1 MMNGLAPDKLLR
13 TSPFIISHSFLM
25 STQST
30 QVTSGPAKRGPA
42 LAFIFITLLI
52 DVTGLG
58 IIIPV
63 VPKLIE
69 QLIQGDLS
77 QAARYGGWLTFAY
90 AGMQFMFAPVL
101 GGLSDRY
108 GRRPVLLF
116 SLFGFGLD
124 YVLTGFA
131 PSIEWLFLGRLLA
144 GVTGASFTT
153 ASAYIA
159 DISTPEKR
167 AQNFGLVGAAFGVGF
182 ILGPALGGTLAQFGP
197 RTPFFVAA
205 GLSFVN
211 FLYGLFV
218 LPESLAP
225 ENRRPFD
232 WRRAN
237 PVGSLLRLC
246 HYPVILGLVAS
257 LVLIYI
263 AGFSVQGTWTFYTME
278 KFGWDEEIVGWSLA
292 MIGLCFA
299 IVQGGLTR
307 IIIPKLGQQRSV
319 YVGLLFS
326 AVGFALFALASQS
339 WMMFAFMGVYALGG
353 IAGPSIQG
361 IISTQVP
368 ANEQG
373 EVQGALTSLASTTSI
388 FGPVIMTNLFSYFT
402 STGAPVYFPGAP
414 YVLSAVLTVISAVLA
429 WRGFR
434 KPKLVSTQTEL
445 NV

>member
-1 MMNGLAPDKLLR
+1 MPFANGE
-13 TSPFIISHSFLM
+13 SFIVYHLFFM
-25 STQST
+25 TT
-30 QVTSGPAKRGPA
+30 PPTPTKRGPA
-42 LAFIFITLLI
+42 LIFIFITLLI

-63 VPKLIE
+63 IPNLIE
-69 QLIQGDLS
+69 ELISGNLS
-77 QAARYGGWLTFAY
+77 EAARYGGWLTGVY
-90 AGMQFMFAPVL
+90 ALMQFIFSPIL
-101 GGLSDRY
+101 GGLSDQF

-131 PSIEWLFLGRLLA
+131 PTIGWLFMGRILA
-144 GVTGASFTT
+144 GITGASFTT
-153 ASAYIA
+153 ANAYIA

-182 ILGPALGGTLAQFGP
+182 ILGPAMGGYLGQYGP
-197 RTPFFVAA
+197 RVPFFVAA
-205 GLSFVN
+205 GLTMIN
-211 FLYGLFV
+211 FLYGYFI

-237 PVGSLLRLC
+237 PVGSLMNLGR
-246 HYPVILGLVAS
+246 YPVILGLVAS

-263 AGFSVQGTWTFYTME
+263 AGFAVQGTWTFYTME
-278 KFGWDEEIVGWSLA
+278 KFKWDQTTVGWSLA
-292 MIGLCFA
+292 TIGLAFA
-299 IVQGGLTR
+299 IVQGGLSR

-326 AVGFALFALASQS
+326 ALGFALFAFATQS

-353 IAGPSIQG
+353 IAGPSVQG
-361 IISTQVP
+361 IISGQVP

-373 EVQGALTSLASTTSI
+373 EVQGALTSLTSTTSI
-388 FGPVIMTNLFSYFT
+388 IGPLIMTNLFSYFT
-402 STGAPVYFPGAP
+402 ATNAPIYFPGAP
-414 YVLSAVLTVISAVLA
+414 YLLGAALTLVSAGLA

-434 KPKLVSTQTEL
+434 
-445 NV
+445 NARIAAA